1 MTPIKDAGYALRV
14 PVGTSVEI
22 ARRMNEADGDD
33 LLSLT
38 QYSVKNGETLAG
50 IARKLHIGRSD
61 LAEANGLAATARVST
76 GQELI
81 VPAGVPY
88 VSYAPTVKKTT
99 AKKTTSTKAGAAK
112 TPAKKTET
120 ASKKK

>member
-1 MTPIKDAGYALRV
+1 
-14 PVGTSVEI
+14 
-22 ARRMNEADGDD
+22 
-33 LLSLT
+33 
-38 QYSVKNGETLAG
+38 
-50 IARKLHIGRSD
+50 
-61 LAEANGLAATARVST
+61 VST